1 MKTILC
7 YGDSITWG
15 YDPKD
20 GSRFPPDRRWPGI
33 LQDELGPRARV
44 IEEALNSRTVAT
56 DDPIR
61 PYRNGLAMLPPLLEA
76 HAPLD
81 IVIFMLGTN
90 DCAPCYRLTA
100 GEIAFGCVG
109 LIRAVKASLSGPAE
123 SQPKIVLVSPP
134 LLGDLNPEL
143 ALFYGGGEDVS
154 RQLAHAYGIIAHA
167 FGCTLL
173 DAAELV
179 EASKTDGVHLDPP
192 EQRKLAL
199 ALKDIVEPML

>member
-1 MKTILC
+1 MKSVLC
-7 YGDSITWG
+7 YGDSLTWG
-15 YDPKD
+15 YNPKD
-20 GSRFPPDRRWPGI
+20 ASRFPPDRRWPGI
-33 LQDELGPRARV
+33 LQDELGARARV

-61 PYRNGLAMLPPLLEA
+61 PNRNGLAMLPPLLES

-109 LIRAVKASLSGPAE
+109 LIRAVKASLSGPDE
-123 SQPKIVLVSPP
+123 SPPKIVLVSPP
-134 LLGDLNPEL
+134 LLGVLSPEL
-143 ALFYGGGEDVS
+143 ALFYGGGEEVS
-154 RQLAHAYGIIAHA
+154 RQLAHAYRIIAQS
-167 FGCTLL
+167 FDCLFL
-173 DAAELV
+173 DAAEMV

>member
-20 GSRFPPDRRWPGI
+20 GSRFPPDQRWPGI
-33 LQDELGPRARV
+33 LQDAISPRARV
-44 IEEALNSRTVAT
+44 VEEALNSRTVAT
-56 DDPIR
+56 DDPVR
-61 PYRNGLAMLPPLLEA
+61 PNRNGLAMLPPLLEA

-81 IVIFMLGTN
+81 IVILMLGTN

-109 LIRAVKASLSGPAE
+109 LIRAVKASLSGPGE

-134 LLGDLNPEL
+134 LLGDLDPEL
-143 ALFYGGGEDVS
+143 ALFYGGGEEVS
-154 RQLAHAYGIIAHA
+154 RQLAQAYGIIAHA
-167 FGCTLL
+167 FGCTFL
-173 DAAELV
+173 DAAEVV